1 MTRTLTITLHP
12 DWAGALR
19 QASAKA
25 QRGLSGK
32 GYQGEMLNFE
42 SPGVFFGRLTERR
55 WELVRALQDEGAC
68 GVRELARR
76 VGRGVRRVHEDASI
90 LAELGLIEKDAK
102 GKLSC
107 PYKDIHVDMHL
118 HQAA

>member
-1 MTRTLTITLHP
+1 MNRTLTITLHP

-19 QASAKA
+19 QASTRA
-25 QRGLSGK
+25 QCGLSGK
-32 GYQGEMLNFE
+32 ACQGEMLNFE

-118 HQAA
+118 RQAA